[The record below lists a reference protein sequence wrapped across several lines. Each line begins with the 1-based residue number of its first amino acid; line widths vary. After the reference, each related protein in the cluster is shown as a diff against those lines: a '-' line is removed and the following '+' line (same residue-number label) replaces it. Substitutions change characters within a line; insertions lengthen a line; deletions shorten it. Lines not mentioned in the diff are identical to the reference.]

1 MKQTNGAILLL
12 QNAFKGLALRSYLK
26 GIASAVV
33 LTAGLSAGAAN
44 AADPVNINSK
54 LASSVAEADGIA
66 ITVNNGDSF
75 SFSAQAVPGYN
86 YAGFAESVTVS
97 NGGVLTG
104 TGHLGLTDSLKLAQ
118 GGTINLS
125 NGAVI
130 GRIAADTE
138 LYPDV
143 ELNGTVKLTNGGI
156 QGNDLTVGS
165 TADILIE
172 GKYTGDNVT
181 AGTAQEFSQLGGG
194 YIHPNNGQTVGETNI
209 FGKITIGDYGQVL
222 AYDNTVMN
230 INNGAVISFKGTQS
244 KSGIEGAQGSTVNI
258 NGGLIQ
264 TADPDDKNKDKITGA
279 IHAVN
284 LNIKGGQIVVTEGN
298 TFEID
303 GFISS
308 SKQYDATA
316 QREKLTA
323 VMTGGEIIN
332 DGTLNIAAKS
342 SASGSTFTATGGTI
356 TNRGNMTFS
365 VGVDLSGATVTN
377 TKTMTVNGDLSVD
390 ALSDLYNNA
399 TKADEKAS
407 LTVSGNVTVTGAD
420 EFSLVSGYGF
430 TNSATANSDTTLEAL
445 DSTVTIDSTYNTKF
459 DIIKADEVIAATA
472 DASKGTFSIVSGSTV
487 SAVSGFDLSTADAS
501 GDKSLTV
508 AGTFNLGEG
517 FTGTGSLGG
526 ENGLNIDVNEATAG
540 NAIFTISSGEWNL
553 ESLTLTS
560 GNATVS
566 AGASLTTEQLNVTT
580 NTGKALTVNGTLTLT
595 GDDVTGK
602 DETVADVQVK
612 GNVNVNEGGRLVI
625 TGADAINDVVTVN
638 APATGTTYNTATVN
652 STNWTSGGVT
662 VKGGGVL
669 ELQLGSDVV
678 FQNAAAVETLKDQL
692 WAATSKGILNIG
704 DASYGLK
711 DNGDGSYNYEDL
723 AEGVSTSATAD
734 AVINVSVASGAAGIA
749 ANEYGSVYVND
760 SKEATATTDIKLA
773 GGTIFNKSNDK
784 NSFASSAKTEVLNLE
799 ITSDDGAVVFNGAG
813 EIGSLTQSAGV
824 SGAVLFQAGAGTQ
837 TVGAITLHKAT
848 VGTGAVV
855 SDDNVDVTEFVLN
868 AGTSYNNY
876 DDSGVP
882 RDSNEISV
890 GKLTAAG
897 EIATNTL
904 TIKAAS
910 ANSTSEASA
919 NIFAENFEIEA
930 STGAFTNKFTVS
942 NGATLTADTV
952 TLGSGASVILGTDG
966 DDSSAGYADMGKL
979 VMGAGSNIVIDPEY
993 GENVGLAVAESIVDT
1008 ADAAVDNPDMKL
1020 SGNLLVGQNSAFG
1033 LGFETVDEL
1042 RAAIGEYLTNGSLS
1056 RDDVGAIA
1064 YLNKSL
1070 ALGNGTNS
1078 GNIYLDADGTNS
1090 TLGSHSFTTS
1100 GSVTLGANTA
1110 LIIGDTVDLTDEAAI
1125 TDVTS
1130 VSGATGSKVIIKGV
1144 YSVKDTL
1151 QLIDGKAGSSV
1162 TDAGL
1167 LSTIEVGEGGLLV
1180 GDAQTA
1186 AGGNGID
1193 IKLTKA
1199 EDFDEKLYNVSS
1211 PVNALYNH
1219 VYDGNYSSDAAGVE
1233 YIYGVGGHDG
1243 GKSVEATS
1251 RLGVYGGAV
1260 QAAYMAQQ
1268 TSTDA
1273 VADRLGM
1280 ASSNSAL
1287 VYADNAQ
1294 GGGLWLMPVYR
1305 SMDSEDFAAQG
1316 VDYGTDI
1323 DLYGVALGADF
1334 TTDSGVRVGGYFNV
1348 GSGDADG
1355 QQVASE
1361 VSNDFDYYGVGI
1373 YAGMTFG
1380 QFGLIADMGFTQV
1393 SNDLE
1398 QNAYYAGKLT
1408 ADADS
1413 SAVTAGLRAEY
1424 AFELAAVDVVPHLG
1438 VRYTRLDMDSYDV
1451 TGADGVYA
1459 STSSDSMSVFSIPF
1473 GVSVSTD
1480 IEAGNWSV
1488 KPVLDLTL
1496 TANTGD
1502 DELDSDTTFTGA
1514 GMTSALSTEVLDS
1527 FTYGGT
1533 VGVQAKY
1540 GESLSLG
1547 VGLNYTGS
1555 DNTDAFGVT
1564 GDIRYMF

>member
-33 LTAGLSAGAAN
+33 LTAGLSAGAAS
-44 AADPVNINSK
+44 AADEATANPALAWAESATGAKDITISGDYSNENISGKYADDLVITGTLTNSTNGSTAPLFADTVTVDGGTLTIDNSK
-54 LASSVAEADGIA
+54 ASSVNADGHGILGWTKA
-66 ITVNNGDSF
+66 ISPIGEGKSTFTVTGNAEVNLTKTAIQFLNVNLASGEIVLGGNFGTSASGADWNTSIFAANDDEGDAFASKEERGNLIIGGNGSGP
-75 SFSAQAVPGYN
+75 VITMN
-86 YAGFAESVTVS
+86 AGSQLRGFHVEM
-97 NGGVLTG
+97 NGGTVTLNGNDNDFTSGSTAVINTVVGGDIELNDG
-104 TGHLGLTDSLKLAQ
+104 TVDVQKYGAVQAKAIALNGTEIKVGESGNLELGDKGKLNSGSSDKNSDITMT
-118 GGTINLS
+118 GGTIINQ
-125 NGAVI
+125 
-130 GRIAADTE
+130 
-138 LYPDV
+138 
-143 ELNGTVKLTNGGI
+143 GT
-156 QGNDLTVGS
+156 LTVGTGTEYFS
-165 TADILIE
+165 T
-172 GKYTGDNVT
+172 
-181 AGTAQEFSQLGGG
+181 
-194 YIHPNNGQTVGETNI
+194 
-209 FGKITIGDYGQVL
+209 
-222 AYDNTVMN
+222 
-230 INNGAVISFKGTQS
+230 
-244 KSGIEGAQGSTVNI
+244 
-258 NGGLIQ
+258 
-264 TADPDDKNKDKITGA
+264 
-279 IHAVN
+279 
-284 LNIKGGQIVVTEGN
+284 
-298 TFEID
+298 
-303 GFISS
+303 
-308 SKQYDATA
+308 
-316 QREKLTA
+316 
-323 VMTGGEIIN
+323 
-332 DGTLNIAAKS
+332 
-342 SASGSTFTATGGTI
+342 TFTATGGTI
-356 TNRGNMTFS
+356 TNSGTMTFN
-365 VGVDLSGATVTN
+365 GTTNLAGAEVSN
-377 TKTMTVNGDLSVD
+377 SKAMTVKGDLTVSR
-390 ALSDLYNNA
+390 LSALYNNA
-399 TKADEKAS
+399 TTEADKAS
-407 LTVSGNVTVTGAD
+407 LTVSGDVTVEGVD
-420 EFSLVSGYGF
+420 DINLVTGYGF
-430 TNSATANSDTTLEAL
+430 TNSATAGDDTTLTAL
-445 DSTVTIDSTYNTKF
+445 ESAVTIDSTYNTKF
-459 DIIKADEVIAATA
+459 DTINADSVKANTED
-472 DASKGTFSIVSGSTV
+472 GTFTITSGSTV
-487 SAVSGFDLSTADAS
+487 SAVSGFDLSSVDDD
-501 GDKSLTV
+501 GDKTLTV
-508 AGTFNLGEG
+508 AGTLTLGDG
-517 FTGTGSLGG
+517 FTGSGSLGG
-526 ENGLNIDVNEATAG
+526 SDGLNIDVNDATAG
-540 NAIFTISSGEWNL
+540 NASFTVEGGTWNL

-560 GNATVS
+560 GNASVS
-566 AGASLTTEQLNVTT
+566 AGASLTAEQLNVIKT
-580 NTGKALTVNGTLTLT
+580 NTGALTVAGTLTVT
-595 GDDVTGK
+595 GDSDEGK
-602 DETVADVQVK
+602 DSSVDVQVK
-612 GNVNVNEGGRLVI
+612 GTVNVNEGGRLVI
-625 TGADAINDVVTVN
+625 TGADAINDVVTVK

-662 VKGGGVL
+662 VNGGGVL

-678 FQNAAAVETLKDQL
+678 FQNAAAVQTLKSQL
-692 WAATSKGILNIG
+692 WAAASKGILNIG
-704 DASYGLK
+704 DASYGVK
-711 DNGDGSYNYEDL
+711 AGDDGMIDYTQL
-723 AEGVSTSATAD
+723 AAGVSTNATAT
-734 AVINVSVASGAAGIA
+734 AQVKVAAATASSGIV
-749 ANEYGSVYVND
+749 ANEYGSVYVDD

-813 EIGSLTQSAGV
+813 EIGSLTQTAGV

-882 RDSNEISV
+882 GDSNQISV

-910 ANSTSEASA
+910 AKNSTSEASA

-930 STGAFTNKFTVS
+930 STGTFTNKFTVS

-1186 AGGNGID
+1186 GGNGID

-1219 VYDGNYSSDAAGVE
+1219 VYDGNYSSEDAGVE

-1260 QAAYMAQQ
+1260 QAAMLASQ

-1305 SMDSEDFAAQG
+1305 SLDSDGFNAQG

-1373 YAGMTFG
+1373 YAGMNFG
-1380 QFGLIADMGFTQV
+1380 QFGLIADIGFTQV

-1424 AFELAAVDVVPHLG
+1424 ALELAAVDVVPHLG

-1488 KPVLDLTL
+1488 KPVFDLTL